1 MSSGL
6 NMYMGTQRF
15 FGVESSDSKSLKD
28 QLIDIKDQIK
38 EGSAATIE
46 LIIYVVFLAHFV
58 AILVNN
64 QAVADDDQGI
74 VPNRNNITIKSVC
87 AAGIV
92 LCLVRIGWS
101 HVFFKRSVESQS
113 GRVVEMIFSI
123 LMVVL
128 FSTAL
133 GMALDT
139 RHVLNAVSSTSTSID
154 VVNASK
160 KHNQYEW
167 ILSSIGAGA
176 SALYLGFNIYF
187 VVKNKND

>member
-1 MSSGL
+1 MTF
-6 NMYMGTQRF
+6 NMYKGTRQF
-15 FGVESSDSKSLKD
+15 FGVESDESSDSKSLKD
-28 QLIDIKDQIK
+28 QLSDIKDQIM
-38 EGSAATIE
+38 GGAAATIE
-46 LIIYVVFLAHFV
+46 LIIYVVFLVHFV

-64 QAVADDDQGI
+64 QAVADDDHTI

-87 AAGIV
+87 AVGIV

-101 HVFFKRSVESQS
+101 HFFFKRSVESQS

-123 LMVVL
+123 LMLAL

-133 GMALDT
+133 GMTLDT
-139 RHVLNAVSSTSTSID
+139 RNALNAATQSA
-154 VVNASK
+154 VVVASK

-167 ILSSIGAGA
+167 ILSSIGTGA

-187 VVKNKND
+187 VAKK